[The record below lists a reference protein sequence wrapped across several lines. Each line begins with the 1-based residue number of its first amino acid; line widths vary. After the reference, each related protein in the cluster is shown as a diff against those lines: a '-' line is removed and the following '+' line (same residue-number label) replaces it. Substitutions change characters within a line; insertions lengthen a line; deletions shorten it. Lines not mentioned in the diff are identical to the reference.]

1 MTKKTDFTFLS
12 SDGKTRLHGISWVP
26 EDTAPVAVLQLVHGV
41 AEHIDRYDDFARFL
55 NGHGVIVV
63 GHDHLGH
70 GKSLPEGGTP
80 VYFGDG
86 CTWDTPVNDIYVLH
100 TRLKEQYPQL
110 PLLLMGHSMGSF
122 LSRTYLVRYPGTVRA
137 AVLMG
142 TGWQKRAVLDGG
154 LALADLLARRDPAAT
169 NDMVSELAFGA
180 YNKTFKPNR
189 TAYDW
194 LSLDQENVDAYIADP
209 MCGHDATVGLFRE
222 MLRGIRFN
230 QRRENLCRMDGSI
243 PVLLISG
250 EDDPVGGMG
259 EGVRRTYQAF
269 RDAGVADCTLKLYPK
284 LRHELLNERA
294 QRETVYQDIWNWM
307 EAKLG

>member
-1 MTKKTDFTFLS
+1 
-12 SDGKTRLHGISWVP
+12 
-26 EDTAPVAVLQLVHGV
+26 
-41 AEHIDRYDDFARFL
+41 
-55 NGHGVIVV
+55 
-63 GHDHLGH
+63 
-70 GKSLPEGGTP
+70 
-80 VYFGDG
+80 
-86 CTWDTPVNDIYVLH
+86 
-100 TRLKEQYPQL
+100 
-110 PLLLMGHSMGSF
+110 
-122 LSRTYLVRYPGTVRA
+122 
-137 AVLMG
+137 
-142 TGWQKRAVLDGG
+142 
-154 LALADLLARRDPAAT
+154 
-169 NDMVSELAFGA
+169 MVSELAFGA

-230 QRRENLCRMDGSI
+230 QRRENLRRMDGSI

>member
-12 SDGKTRLHGISWVP
+12 SDGKTWLHGISWVP

-230 QRRENLCRMDGSI
+230 QRRENLRRMDGSI

>member
-194 LSLDQENVDAYIADP
+194 LSLDQENVDTYIADP

-230 QRRENLCRMDGSI
+230 QRRENLRRMDGSI

-307 EAKLG
+307 EVKLG

>member
-230 QRRENLCRMDGSI
+230 QRRENLRRMDGSI

>member
-12 SDGKTRLHGISWVP
+12 SDGKTWLHGISWVP

-169 NDMVSELAFGA
+169 NDMVSELAFGT

-230 QRRENLCRMDGSI
+230 QRRENLRRMDGSI

>member
-122 LSRTYLVRYPGTVRA
+122 LSRTYLIRYPGTVRA

-230 QRRENLCRMDGSI
+230 QRRENLRRMDGSI

>member
-169 NDMVSELAFGA
+169 NDMVNELAFGA

-230 QRRENLCRMDGSI
+230 QRRENLRRMDGSI

>member
-26 EDTAPVAVLQLVHGV
+26 EDMAPVAVLQLVHGV

-230 QRRENLCRMDGSI
+230 QRRENLRRMDGSI

>member
-12 SDGKTRLHGISWVP
+12 SDGKTWLHGISWVP

>member
-230 QRRENLCRMDGSI
+230 QRRENLRRMDGSV

>member
-26 EDTAPVAVLQLVHGV
+26 EDMAPVAVLQLVHGV

-110 PLLLMGHSMGSF
+110 PLLLIGHSMGSF

-230 QRRENLCRMDGSI
+230 QRRENLRRMDGSI

>member
-41 AEHIDRYDDFARFL
+41 AEHINRYDDFARFL

-230 QRRENLCRMDGSI
+230 QRRENLRRMDGSI

>member
-12 SDGKTRLHGISWVP
+12 SDGKTWLHGISWVP

-122 LSRTYLVRYPGTVRA
+122 LSRTYLIRYPGTVRA

-230 QRRENLCRMDGSI
+230 QRRENLRRMDGSI

>member
-26 EDTAPVAVLQLVHGV
+26 ENTAPVAVLQLVHGV

-230 QRRENLCRMDGSI
+230 QRRENLRRMDGSI

>member
-230 QRRENLCRMDGSI
+230 QRRENLRRMDGSI

-307 EAKLG
+307 EVKLG